1 MPELHPHLE
10 ELSAFLGIWE
20 GTGEGHYP
28 TISSFK
34 YLERVTFDHVG
45 KPFLA
50 YGQRTKTVDDSHP
63 LHAESGFLRP
73 HGVGWA
79 EFLIAQPTG
88 IVEVYE
94 GPFDG
99 QVLDIRARTIGLSG
113 SAKRV
118 HSLRR
123 RFELDGDLL
132 RYDLWM
138 AHADT
143 PETHHLHAE
152 LRRLDSASVGE
163 RHGRALGW

>member
-1 MPELHPHLE
+1 MPELHPDLE
-10 ELSAFLGIWE
+10 QLRAFLGVWE
-20 GTGEGHYP
+20 GPGEGHYP
-28 TISSFK
+28 TIRSFQ

-50 YGQRTKTVDDSHP
+50 YSQRTKAVDDGHP

-73 HGVGWA
+73 GGVGWA

-99 QVLDIRARTIGLSG
+99 RVLDVRAATIGLSR
-113 SAKRV
+113 SAKQVR
-118 HSLRR
+118 SLRR
-123 RFELDGDLL
+123 RFELDRDLL

-138 AHADT
+138 AHADI

-152 LRRLDSASVGE
+152 LRRLDSASSQGTT
-163 RHGRALGW
+163 L

>member
-1 MPELHPHLE
+1 MPELHPDLE
-10 ELSAFLGIWE
+10 QLSAFLGIWE
-20 GTGEGHYP
+20 GPGVGHYP
-28 TISSFK
+28 TISSFH
-34 YLERVTFDHVG
+34 YVERVTFDHVG

-50 YGQRTKTVDDSHP
+50 YGQRTKAVDGGHP

-73 HGVGWA
+73 SGVGWA

-99 QVLDIRARTIGLSG
+99 RVLDIRAAIIGLSR

-118 HSLRR
+118 RSLRR

-138 AHADT
+138 AHADI

-152 LRRLDSASVGE
+152 LRRLDSAP
-163 RHGRALGW
+163 ALGTTR